1 RSAISNELAVVARC
15 VVKRADH
22 MKSIRLL
29 SVLFALLLVSSD
41 AAARASGFEVR
52 TLDGAVVP
60 LSTYFE
66 PGKWT
71 MVMLW
76 TTYCGTC
83 RSQYPVIS
91 EFHDK
96 HKDTDAKVIGVSLDG
111 FVEVDRVR
119 AYIASKPMAFN
130 STIAEV
136 AALRPAYK
144 AITEEPFTG
153 TPTYLMFDPNGA
165 LVAHVQGPLAIED
178 VENFIAE
185 NGE

>member
-1 RSAISNELAVVARC
+1 
-15 VVKRADH
+15 

-41 AAARASGFEVR
+41 AAARASDFEVR

-153 TPTYLMFDPNGA
+153 TPTYLMFDPNGT